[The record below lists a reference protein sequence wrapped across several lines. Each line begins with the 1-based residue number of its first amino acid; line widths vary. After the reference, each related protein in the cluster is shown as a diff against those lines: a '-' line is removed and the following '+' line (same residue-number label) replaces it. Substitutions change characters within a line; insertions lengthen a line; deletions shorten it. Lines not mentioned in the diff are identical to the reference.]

1 MAQKNFSKESIFSK
15 RNIKNY
21 ITILFGIMLTSFAIS
36 VFLVP
41 NKIVTGGVSGMS
53 TILYHTAGIPAG
65 VSYVVINIILLLA
78 AFKFIGKRFVVSSL
92 VGAGLISVFVE
103 IFSYVPQ
110 LTQNIFLATV
120 FGSAFYGFGIGLA
133 LIGGASTGGTDILGR
148 LIQHF
153 FPHIKI
159 GRLLLFV
166 DAVVILTSL
175 AVFGNL
181 ELTLY
186 GIIGLFLSTYSIDF
200 LISKLNISKLAFV
213 VSEKGEEIAKF
224 LVTTSPRGVTIIDVV
239 GAYTMEPKK
248 LLICA
253 LKAHEITAF
262 QKKILEIDPKSFT
275 IFSESQQIVGNGFH
289 VYK

>member
-1 MAQKNFSKESIFSK
+1 MSHNLFSKENVK
-15 RNIKNY
+15 RY
-21 ITILFGIMLTSFAIS
+21 ITVLFGIMLTAFAIS
-36 VFLVP
+36 AFFVP

-53 TILYHTAGIPAG
+53 TILYHSFGIPAG
-65 VSYVVINIILLLA
+65 FSYVVINVLLLVV
-78 AFKFIGKRFVVSSL
+78 AFKFIGKSFVFSSL
-92 VGAGLISVFVE
+92 IGAGLVSVFVE
-103 IFSYVPQ
+103 IFSYVP
-110 LTQNIFLATV
+110 TVTENIILATI
-120 FGSAFYGFGIGLA
+120 FGSTIYGFGIGLA

-153 FPHIKI
+153 IPHIKI
-159 GRLLLFV
+159 GRLLLVV
-166 DAVVILTSL
+166 DAAVILASL
-175 AVFGNL
+175 VVFGNI

-186 GIIGLFLSTYSIDF
+186 GIIGLFLSTYAIDF

-224 LVTTSPRGVTIIDVV
+224 LVDTSPRGVTIIDVV

-253 LKAHEITAF
+253 LKANEITAF
-262 QKKILEIDPKSFT
+262 QKKILEIDPNSFT